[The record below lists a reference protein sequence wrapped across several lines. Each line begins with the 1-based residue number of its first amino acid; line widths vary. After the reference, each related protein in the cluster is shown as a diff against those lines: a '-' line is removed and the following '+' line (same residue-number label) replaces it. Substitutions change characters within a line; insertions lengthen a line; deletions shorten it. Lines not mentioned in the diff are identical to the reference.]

1 MACHVGDKRGNEL
14 GLCDFI
20 DVVGVYW
27 FSWFRGVV
35 KWGQWIGAF
44 CTRSFAIFVKLT
56 GSFGFA
62 VILTDTAFLIR
73 GNRVIL
79 RK

>member
-1 MACHVGDKRGNEL
+1 MCNIWCVENRKLLLQLSETSQSWLATLETMRENGL

-44 CTRSFAIFVKLT
+44 YTRNF
-56 GSFGFA
+56 
-62 VILTDTAFLIR
+62 DFL
-73 GNRVIL
+73 
-79 RK
+79 

>member
-1 MACHVGDKRGNEL
+1 MRENEL

-35 KWGQWIGAF
+35 KWRQWIGAF
-44 CTRSFAIFVKLT
+44 YTRSF
-56 GSFGFA
+56 
-62 VILTDTAFLIR
+62 DFL
-73 GNRVIL
+73 
-79 RK
+79 

>member
-1 MACHVGDKRGNEL
+1 MRENEL

-44 CTRSFAIFVKLT
+44 YTRSF
-56 GSFGFA
+56 
-62 VILTDTAFLIR
+62 DFL
-73 GNRVIL
+73 
-79 RK
+79 